1 MPADE
6 RQMLPARGTGG
17 LYKTFLI
24 RIDLCIGRPFFWR
37 ASSWSILFGL
47 GLALARYK
55 IMTIQKNIVILPGDG
70 IGPEIMRAAVSVLK
84 GCAAE
89 FGHEFNFAEFPF
101 GGSAIDATG
110 EPLPGE
116 TLAACR
122 AADAILLGAVGGPK
136 WDAVPLG
143 KRPESGLLALRK
155 ALGLYINLRPI
166 DLHAPLYGLSPLR
179 ADRAK
184 DVHIDFVREL
194 AGDIYF
200 GKHHVEAD
208 ASGERATDEAVYT
221 TAEVERVAKYA
232 FARAES
238 RKGKLASVDKAN
250 VLTTSQLWRRTVT
263 RLAAEHPSVK
273 LEHLYVDNA
282 AMQLVLAPAQFDVI
296 LTSNMFGDIL
306 TDLGAAL
313 AGSIGLI
320 PSMSCGPGP
329 SLYEPIHGSAPT
341 LAGKDVANP
350 VGMILSA
357 AMMLRESFGMKREAE
372 WIESAVD
379 RVFASGIRTPDTVE
393 PGTTKVGCIEF
404 GERLHAELLETVSHR
419 GQDA

>member
-1 MPADE
+1 MIRTILAGVGPAQTCFLRPGNGAQKDLAAARDKNMPI
-6 RQMLPARGTGG
+6 P
-17 LYKTFLI
+17 K
-24 RIDLCIGRPFFWR
+24 
-37 ASSWSILFGL
+37 
-47 GLALARYK
+47 K
-55 IMTIQKNIVILPGDG
+55 IVLLPGDG
-70 IGPEIMRAAVSVLK
+70 IGPEIMRAAVRVLK
-84 GCAAE
+84 DCAAK
-89 FGHEFNFAEFPF
+89 FGRDFRFAEFPF
-101 GGSAIDATG
+101 GGCAIDATG
-110 EPLPGE
+110 EPLPAE

-122 AADAILLGAVGGPK
+122 GADAILLGAIGGPK
-136 WDAVPLG
+136 WDAVPLA
-143 KRPESGLLALRK
+143 KRPETGLLALRK

-166 DLHAPLYGLSPLR
+166 DLHAPLRGLSPLR
-179 ADRAK
+179 ADRVS

-200 GKHHVEAD
+200 GEHRLEAD
-208 ASGERATDEAVYT
+208 PSGERATDTGGYT
-221 TAEVERVAKYA
+221 TEEIERVAKYA
-232 FARAES
+232 FARAET
-238 RKGKLASVDKAN
+238 RKGRVASVDKSN
-250 VLTTSQLWRRTVT
+250 VLAMSQLWRKTVT
-263 RLAAEHPSVK
+263 RLSAQHPKVK

-372 WIESAVD
+372 WIEAAVD

-404 GERLHAELLETVSHR
+404 GERLCAEMTAASQR
-419 GQDA
+419 SQRAKPGTW